1 MTPYTI
7 RSSEL
12 LLNIQFVA
20 TECWIVS
27 DVSPKHF
34 VSKNEDNSRL
44 LPLIDKHII
53 FSAGNNPILL
63 PRWVMRPLL
72 PCIYFH
78 QRNGKQE
85 PCNQLRQPNEIGC
98 QLCIT
103 AVRYDHKRYNY
114 KCGIKECN
122 GWIDYFS
129 YEEGQRICN
138 DCIKHNVTGMDKCK
152 TEKCENRVAAQFNQF
167 CEKCTNQINERLKY
181 EHDNPDWNKEWRDR
195 PFQTVEIKGDQK
207 DSLAFV
213 IGALKTTSGQKITVK
228 EAESSPKKKGTFY
241 YLSVTPRDND
251 TYLHPLFKDTY
262 WHVLEYI
269 TIKDTL
275 REESYERE
283 LFEESDEGDAF
294 FEPASIEESYESR
307 PAFIHACSY
316 ESRPASRPAPTIS
329 DDVKKIMMYNIEKVI
344 ERGQRLD
351 TISYGYAAEVTT
363 GEHVDTR
370 SNFTSFQYLYD
381 VSSNQSGKLCCV
393 SLSIAPALVHGTLL
407 TKSEIIELAKNDFTI
422 REQGVTKSLMEEM
435 IKKGIFKE
443 DVCVVCQEDIPPNVI
458 LYRCGHQCLHKTCI
472 GPQTRCPMCRSP
484 IVASIDAS
492 LAPN

>member
-1 MTPYTI
+1 MTLNSNYFEFVHSLTSTVLPGQYQVYRPNHAPLVLTSRDGTPLASVGIMYTEHT
-7 RSSEL
+7 S
-12 LLNIQFVA
+12 
-20 TECWIVS
+20 T
-27 DVSPKHF
+27 K
-34 VSKNEDNSRL
+34 
-44 LPLIDKHII
+44 PLIVH
-53 FSAGNNPILL
+53 
-63 PRWVMRPLL
+63 RPKGEAVDFQCLF
-72 PCIYFH
+72 PVE
-78 QRNGKQE
+78 GKQFQWLLTNLTSGMIKIDIGRSNVAVDE
-85 PCNQLRQPNEIGC
+85 VDPGASKGYVNSVNEI
-98 QLCIT
+98 
-103 AVRYDHKRYNY
+103 H
-114 KCGIKECN
+114 
-122 GWIDYFS
+122 S
-129 YEEGQRICN
+129 
-138 DCIKHNVTGMDKCK
+138 
-152 TEKCENRVAAQFNQF
+152 
-167 CEKCTNQINERLKY
+167 
-181 EHDNPDWNKEWRDR
+181 
-195 PFQTVEIKGDQK
+195 FQTVEIKGDQK

-262 WHVLEYI
+262 WHVPEYI
-269 TIKDTL
+269 TIKGTLL
-275 REESYERE
+275 REESYEGE
-283 LFEESDEGDAF
+283 LFEENDEGDAF

-393 SLSIAPALVHGTLL
+393 SLSIAPALVHGTPL

-422 REQGVTKSLMEEM
+422 REQGVTQSLMEEM